1 MPNRLSLGKHK
12 FDTWFSLSK
21 VLHDSSVR
29 LRNPLSY
36 IHTYELST
44 GNIKEDMVCEG
55 ILAQDDEEEGM
66 PPIVVVGG
74 AIQHYGD

>member
-1 MPNRLSLGKHK
+1 MPNYLSLGKYK
-12 FDTWFSLSK
+12 FDTWFSLRE

-36 IHTYELST
+36 IHTYEPST
-44 GNIKEDMVCEG
+44 GYIREDMVCEG

-66 PPIVVVGG
+66 PLVVVVGG